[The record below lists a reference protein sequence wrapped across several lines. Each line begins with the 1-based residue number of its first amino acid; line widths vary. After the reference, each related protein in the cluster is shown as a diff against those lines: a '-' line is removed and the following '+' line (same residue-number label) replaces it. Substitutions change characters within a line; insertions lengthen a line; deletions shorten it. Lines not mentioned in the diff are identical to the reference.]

1 MVDENELAGKLSPQQ
16 VFEHINVGCDLIEK
30 APKTLGR
37 DGTWEEFHQ
46 AIGLRSVSV
55 ETEPRGKN
63 HSRQYPLRGG
73 AGITK
78 QKIVVSYNILA
89 QLSPLRDT
97 RQFWTTGL

>member
-30 APKTLGR
+30 APENHGPRRHLGR
-37 DGTWEEFHQ
+37 
-46 AIGLRSVSV
+46 VSSGHRIKV
-55 ETEPRGKN
+55 CLSGDRASGQN